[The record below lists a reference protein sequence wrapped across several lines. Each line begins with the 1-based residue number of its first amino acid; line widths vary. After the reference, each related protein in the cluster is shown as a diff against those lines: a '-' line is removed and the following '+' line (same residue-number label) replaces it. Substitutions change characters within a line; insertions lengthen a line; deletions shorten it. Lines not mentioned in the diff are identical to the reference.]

1 MHVKWMVIAKVKEG
15 KRQLYKAHLLYI
27 EQKLLKSFL
36 DCGKL
41 KLYVITKATTKI
53 TEQRFS

>member
-1 MHVKWMVIAKVKEG
+1 MVIAKVKEG

-53 TEQRFS
+53 TEQRFP